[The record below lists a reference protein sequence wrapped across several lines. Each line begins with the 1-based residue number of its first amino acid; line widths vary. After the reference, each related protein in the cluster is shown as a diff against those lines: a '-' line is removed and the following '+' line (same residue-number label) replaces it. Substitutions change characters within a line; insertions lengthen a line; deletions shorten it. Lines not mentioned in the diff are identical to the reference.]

1 MAASRLTKPGWL
13 ILGGVGVLL
22 LLFVGLPRLMQRM
35 DFFRVSKIDVRGL
48 TNLRAADVARVLP
61 IPAGMS
67 LLDDLGAVQRA
78 ADSIPGLADV
88 VVGRRLPGTLVVT
101 VREVPPIALVMKRG
115 RLQLLGE
122 DARVL
127 PFDPTVSA
135 PDLPVVR
142 EADSLV
148 TRLLVRVRDAD
159 ATLFSRVVSGWRA
172 GDDVVLAVDGQRYWF
187 RPDAPAEVIRA
198 VTVVAQELAKKG
210 RRWAELDARFTGQV
224 VVRWEAA

>member
-1 MAASRLTKPGWL
+1 VAASRLTKPGWL
-13 ILGGVGVLL
+13 ILGGVGLLL

-67 LLDDLGAVQRA
+67 LFDDLGGVQRA

-88 VVGRRLPGTLVVT
+88 VVSRRLPGTLVVE
-101 VREVPPIALVMKRG
+101 VREVAPIALVMKRG

-135 PDLPVVR
+135 PDLPIVR

-198 VTVVAQELAKKG
+198 VTLVAQDLDKHG
-210 RRWAELDARFTGQV
+210 RRYAELDARFAGQV
-224 VVRWEAA
+224 VVRWGAA

>member
-1 MAASRLTKPGWL
+1 VAQSRLTRPGWL
-13 ILGGVGVLL
+13 LLGGAGLVL
-22 LLFVGLPRLMQRM
+22 LLFVGLPRAMRKM
-35 DFFRVSKIDVRGL
+35 DFFRVSKIDIRGL
-48 TNLRAADVARVLP
+48 ANLRAEDVVRVLP

-67 LLDDLGAVQRA
+67 LLDDLDGVQRA

-88 VVGRRLPGTLVVT
+88 VVSRRLPGTLVVT
-101 VREVPPIALVMKRG
+101 LREAPPIALVMRQG
-115 RLQLLGE
+115 RLWLLGE

-135 PDLPVVR
+135 PDLPIVR
-142 EADSLV
+142 AADSVV
-148 TRLLVRVRDAD
+148 TRLLARVRETD
-159 ATLFSRVVSGWRA
+159 ATLFSKVVAGWRA

-198 VTVVAQELAKKG
+198 VTLVAQDLEKKG
-210 RRWAELDARFTGQV
+210 RRYAELDARFAGQV

>member
-1 MAASRLTKPGWL
+1 VAQSRLTRPGWL
-13 ILGGVGVLL
+13 LLGGAGLVL
-22 LLFVGLPRLMQRM
+22 LLFVGLPRAMRKM
-35 DFFRVSKIDVRGL
+35 DFFRVSKIEIRGL
-48 TNLRAADVARVLP
+48 ANLRAEDVARVLP

-67 LLDDLGAVQRA
+67 LLDDLDGVQRA

-88 VVGRRLPGTLVVT
+88 VVSRRLPGTLVVT
-101 VREVPPIALVMKRG
+101 LREAPPIALVMRKD
-115 RLQLLGE
+115 RLWLLGE

-135 PDLPVVR
+135 PDLPIVR
-142 EADSLV
+142 AADSVV
-148 TRLLVRVRDAD
+148 TRLLARVRDTD
-159 ATLFSRVVSGWRA
+159 ATLFSKVVAGWRA

-198 VTVVAQELAKKG
+198 VTLVAQDLEKKG
-210 RRWAELDARFTGQV
+210 RRYAELDARFAGQV